1 MLLKKK
7 KEDRFAKTII
17 SKGCASV
24 SGRNRPPYRS
34 SKGTAVGE
42 RPAAFSSS
50 SRLRILIPHGVV
62 SFLIAPCSQKALV
75 LDLPGFYYDVDKNR
89 YFPIKGPIP
98 GSKRPPVS
106 PSFSCSSSKRATN
119 GECSNPYQV
128 DCDFFF
134 LDQMREF
141 APHKCVV
148 FVWKYQNTVGVSD
161 GALEQL
167 HGIVQTPKGLQLQKI
182 LTMGSMTG
190 YIR

>member
-1 MLLKKK
+1 IR
-7 KEDRFAKTII
+7 ESII

-128 DCDFFF
+128 DC
-134 LDQMREF
+134 
-141 APHKCVV
+141 
-148 FVWKYQNTVGVSD
+148 VWKYQNTVGVSD